1 MVRPR
6 KQINLNPQEPDLANV
21 VATLQ
26 RQLLEQQLETNRL
39 REQVARL
46 NQIPQANEE
55 PLQDNPVPPVAPQVP
70 GVRQGVPRNVE
81 VPLVP
86 EGIQAN
92 PPLVREDLLFE
103 RFRRMKAP
111 EFEGTTD
118 PLEADNWLIDIQVIL
133 DFMGITE
140 REKVLCASFA
150 LKKDARHWW
159 MTVQMRKDVAAMSW
173 QDFVAEFR
181 MMYYNSEILAAQ
193 QDEFT
198 SMKQGSMTVLEAVK
212 KFEQLARLCPELIPN
227 ETAKVRR
234 MMKMFRTDIA
244 KQVSAGSSPPT
255 QVSDCIS
262 RAIRAEYWINQ
273 DKEARAQI
281 FKAKK
286 EEKTVVKQF
295 QPRQNQESY
304 PKGQINN
311 SGQNS
316 KQFGKNKRKGN
327 AIGQGHQRNYPQKKN
342 NRGNESNSND
352 YPVCAQC
359 GKKHLGVCR
368 LGTNACY
375 LCGKE
380 GHYARNCTINSQNQN
395 PQYQNRNANN
405 LIAIKL
411 QDYDVILGMDFLIPK
426 FLN

>member
-6 KQINLNPQEPDLANV
+6 KQMNLNPQEPDLGNV

-26 RQLLEQQLETNRL
+26 RQLLEQQQETNRL

-55 PLQDNPVPPVAPQVP
+55 PVQDNLVPPVAPQVP

-81 VPLVP
+81 VP
-86 EGIQAN
+86 
-92 PPLVREDLLFE
+92 
-103 RFRRMKAP
+103 
-111 EFEGTTD
+111 
-118 PLEADNWLIDIQVIL
+118 
-133 DFMGITE
+133 
-140 REKVLCASFA
+140 
-150 LKKDARHWW
+150 
-159 MTVQMRKDVAAMSW
+159 
-173 QDFVAEFR
+173 

-198 SMKQGSMTVLEAVK
+198 SMKQGSMAVLEAVK
-212 KFEQLARLCPELIPN
+212 KFEQLACLCPELIPN

-286 EEKTVVKQF
+286 EEKVVVKQF

-375 LCGKE
+375 LCRKE
-380 GHYARNCTINSQNQN
+380 GHYARNCTMNSQNQN
-395 PQYQNRNANN
+395 PQYQNRNASSQ
-405 LIAIKL
+405 LHA
-411 QDYDVILGMDFLIPK
+411 V
-426 FLN
+426 

>member
-1 MVRPR
+1 M
-6 KQINLNPQEPDLANV
+6 
-21 VATLQ
+21 
-26 RQLLEQQLETNRL
+26 QQETNRL

-46 NQIPQANEE
+46 NKILQANEE
-55 PLQDNPVPPVAPQVP
+55 SLQDNPVPPVAPQVP
-70 GVRQGVPRNVE
+70 GVRQGVSRNVE

-111 EFEGTTD
+111 EFEGTKD

-133 DFMGITE
+133 DLMGITE

-159 MTVQMRKDVAAMSW
+159 MTVQMCKDVAAMSW

-198 SMKQGSMTVLEAVK
+198 SMRQGSMTVLEAVK

-227 ETAKVRR
+227 ETTKVRR
-234 MMKMFRTDIA
+234 MMKMFRTDIT

-255 QVSDCIS
+255 

-273 DKEARAQI
+273 DKEASAQI
-281 FKAKK
+281 FKVKK
-286 EEKTVVKQF
+286 EEKAVVKHF

-304 PKGQINN
+304 PRGQTSN

-316 KQFGKNKRKGN
+316 KQFEKNKRKGN
-327 AIGQGHQRNYPQKKN
+327 VTGQNQQRNIPQKKN
-342 NRGNESNSND
+342 NRGNEGNSND

-368 LGTNACY
+368 LGTNTCY
-375 LCGKE
+375 LCGEE
-380 GHYARNCTINSQNQN
+380 GHYARNCTMNS
-395 PQYQNRNANN
+395 
-405 LIAIKL
+405 
-411 QDYDVILGMDFLIPK
+411 
-426 FLN
+426 

>member
-39 REQVARL
+39 REQLARL

-81 VPLVP
+81 LPLVP
-86 EGIQAN
+86 EGIQVN

-150 LKKDARHWW
+150 LNKDARHWW

-173 QDFVAEFR
+173 QDFVAKFR

-286 EEKTVVKQF
+286 EEKAVVKQF

-327 AIGQGHQRNYPQKKN
+327 AIDQACGSSKN
-342 NRGNESNSND
+342 RRPFDRPRKIRSS
-352 YPVCAQC
+352 
-359 GKKHLGVCR
+359 
-368 LGTNACY
+368 
-375 LCGKE
+375 
-380 GHYARNCTINSQNQN
+380 
-395 PQYQNRNANN
+395 
-405 LIAIKL
+405 
-411 QDYDVILGMDFLIPK
+411 
-426 FLN
+426 